1 MNVKIMGDYAKMG
14 ALKSLYQHLQK
25 KFDESQTYF
34 GAPVDVIDI
43 SQKRALTRAEL
54 ADHLR
59 LLECALLLTQN
70 QQEGFD
76 LETESD
82 EEVPFDEMEF
92 ILKNSLTT
100 RQFIENAKDCIG
112 DLEEISFCVE
122 EDERR
127 ALYSDALSVK
137 TLNMLHRLGAQVMLL
152 TGDDAG
158 GTAQWFAK
166 EPRSFVHATLV
177 EMGRDESAFDA
188 VAFEKDLSS
197 LDLDYNEFLHKQ
209 DVVHKSDIKKAD
221 EAFNKEAIRLKRLID
236 KWDKSAQKAKGEYR
250 SECEYQRE
258 RAKKDLALGIAAR
271 KNAVYE
277 AFRAGVISEYY
288 FDKRKEQLAKGD
300 FSRVPE
306 LFEADALKDRR
317 AYLKEHDL
325 QDLEKEEA
333 DSILAIAKKKAERDK
348 KSFYIKRFLMLYGLA
363 SAKRYE
369 ISEMKIEQQLLYRGF
384 VSERAYMKGIQK
396 QKGARISVDVDDPTA
411 ENKGATL
418 KPATELKDPNRMI
431 EPMERRI

>member
-1 MNVKIMGDYAKMG
+1 
-14 ALKSLYQHLQK
+14 
-25 KFDESQTYF
+25 
-34 GAPVDVIDI
+34 
-43 SQKRALTRAEL
+43 
-54 ADHLR
+54 
-59 LLECALLLTQN
+59 
-70 QQEGFD
+70 
-76 LETESD
+76 
-82 EEVPFDEMEF
+82 
-92 ILKNSLTT
+92 
-100 RQFIENAKDCIG
+100 
-112 DLEEISFCVE
+112 
-122 EDERR
+122 
-127 ALYSDALSVK
+127 
-137 TLNMLHRLGAQVMLL
+137 MLL
-152 TGDDAG
+152 TGDDAE
-158 GTAQWFAK
+158 GTAQWFVK
-166 EPRSFVHATLV
+166 EPQSFVRATLL
-177 EMGRDESAFDA
+177 EEGRQED
-188 VAFEKDLSS
+188 AFEGISFEHDLSS
-197 LDLDYNEFLHKQ
+197 LDMDYNEFIQKQ
-209 DVVHKSDIKKAD
+209 DVVRRSDIKKAD
-221 EAFNKEAIRLKRLID
+221 EAFNKEAIRLQRLID

-317 AYLKEHDL
+317 VYLKDHDL

-333 DSILAIAKKKAERDK
+333 DSILVMAKKKAERDK
-348 KSFYIKRFLMLYGLA
+348 KNFYIKRFLMLYGLA

-418 KPATELKDPNRMI
+418 KPATELKDPYRMI